1 MTTRDDG
8 RAAALKR
15 IKLAATLLLVGT
27 AVLFGVARHFEPM
40 HWAWGYVA
48 AFAAAATVG
57 GLADWYA
64 VVALFR
70 RPLGLPIPHTA
81 IIPRNHQRIAE
92 NLGAFIETNFLA
104 PEAVEKK
111 LGEVDFAAQVAEWL
125 SDRERSAALAAFVL
139 KLLPQTLT
147 AIDQSGL
154 RRLSRRAGAG
164 RNCERVELAPLAAGL
179 LSAVTETGR
188 HQRLL
193 NELLGALDKV
203 LTNEETL
210 AALREKIRKE
220 LPALFNLYRADA
232 YLLRKI
238 VASTTAFI
246 EEARGDPDHALR
258 REFDGFVQ
266 GFIERLRQ
274 SADFADRA
282 ERLKHDLLARPEVV
296 ALAEGAWDS
305 LRAFLERDAAS
316 EQSQIR
322 RQLETM
328 LVDIGGQ
335 LARDAAIRAEINRG
349 MVRVLA
355 DFVETPEER
364 RRPLHRRPGEVLGH
378 RRADRPHRAHGGPRP
393 AIHPLQRCPDRRAG
407 RIGLARAGAGV
418 EALPVIFEEVQMA
431 DASQNFMDMFTKLGE
446 QLKVPSFDVTKIMEH
461 HQKNLDAMGRSWQAM
476 ATGATAVAN
485 KQREIFESAIKDIT
499 EMAKDYKPNGSPQD
513 IFAKQAEFGKKAM
526 EAAITNTRDIA
537 ELAQK
542 SGADALKIIHERM
555 QESYDEI
562 RSGVEKK

>member
-1 MTTRDDG
+1 MPTRDDD

-27 AVLFGVARHFEPM
+27 AALFVVARHFEPA

-48 AFAAAATVG
+48 SFAAAATVG

-92 NLGAFIETNFLA
+92 NLGTFIEKNFLA

-139 KLLPQTLT
+139 KLLPQTLI

-154 RRLSRRAGAG
+154 RVFLGERVRADL
-164 RNCERVELAPLAAGL
+164 ERVELAPLAAGL

-203 LTNEETL
+203 LTNEETQ

-238 VASTTAFI
+238 VASTAAFI
-246 EEARGDPDHALR
+246 DEARGDPDHPLR
-258 REFDGFVQ
+258 REFDGFVR
-266 GFIERLRQ
+266 GFIERLRK
-274 SADFADRA
+274 SRDFAERA

-328 LVDIGGQ
+328 LVDIGSQ
-335 LARDAAIRAEINRG
+335 LARDASIRAEINRG

-355 DFVETPEER
+355 DFVET
-364 RRPLHRRPGEVLGH
+364 
-378 RRADRPHRAHGGPRP
+378 
-393 AIHPLQRCPDRRAG
+393 
-407 RIGLARAGAGV
+407 
-418 EALPVIFEEVQMA
+418 
-431 DASQNFMDMFTKLGE
+431 
-446 QLKVPSFDVTKIMEH
+446 
-461 HQKNLDAMGRSWQAM
+461 
-476 ATGATAVAN
+476 
-485 KQREIFESAIKDIT
+485 
-499 EMAKDYKPNGSPQD
+499 
-513 IFAKQAEFGKKAM
+513 
-526 EAAITNTRDIA
+526 
-537 ELAQK
+537 QK
-542 SGADALKIIHERM
+542 SGVGRFIADQVKGWDIDVLIGRIELTVGRDLQYIRFNGALIGGLAGLALHALEQGLKLSR
-555 QESYDEI
+555 
-562 RSGVEKK
+562 